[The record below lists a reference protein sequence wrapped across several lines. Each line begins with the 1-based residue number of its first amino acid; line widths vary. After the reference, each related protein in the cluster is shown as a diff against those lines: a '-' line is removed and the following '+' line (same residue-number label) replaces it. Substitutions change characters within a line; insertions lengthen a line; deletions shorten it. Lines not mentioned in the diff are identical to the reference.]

1 MMKKK
6 FRTYYDAAPPSAWM
20 GPEVSQCVKLWGD
33 VGFMVPWHKPDALEN
48 VSFSHKKISSITWHL
63 DKIILHCTHS
73 ILIMS
78 LKETQHST
86 QRLRGNIMS
95 RTPQMSTF
103 QATSPQNGDV
113 PRPLDFNDDYVQ
125 GQVPSDSPEASG
137 GQPSSLPDNAP
148 STGPSR
154 T

>member
-63 DKIILHCTHS
+63 DKNHIALYTFHFDHVTQRDT
-73 ILIMS
+73 
-78 LKETQHST
+78 TQHATTPREYHVAHTPNVNVS
-86 QRLRGNIMS
+86 GNF
-95 RTPQMSTF
+95 TPEWRC
-103 QATSPQNGDV
+103 A
-113 PRPLDFNDDYVQ
+113 
-125 GQVPSDSPEASG
+125 EAI
-137 GQPSSLPDNAP
+137 SL
-148 STGPSR
+148 
-154 T
+154 